1 MARPRSI
8 SLRDILVK
16 IFPRKRITELAREA
30 GAFCRR
36 RKVDIAE
43 LFWVVVLGF
52 GTGRERTLAGLRRSF
67 ARATGLTLEESSFYD
82 RFNKGFRDLMRKA
95 AGEAFSSLEGIGR
108 AMEGPLAQFRD
119 LVLTDSTV
127 MRLHDLLEKAFPA
140 CRTNH
145 TKAALKLHAVLS
157 VLGAGGNS
165 LKITDQRTH
174 DSPVF
179 RVGRWVRDKLLVFDL
194 GYFRYQLF
202 DCIDRNGGFFISRL
216 KKSGNPLIVGSN
228 LTHRG
233 RAVQVVGKHL
243 LEVVAGLKRQALD
256 VMVQVSFKRRQYAG
270 KHSGGRRLLRVV
282 GAKDAAS
289 GRYHLYVTNIPT
301 DRLSAAEVAQVYAA
315 RWQIELLFKEL
326 KSDYRIED
334 LPSRNRAIVETLVY
348 AAVLTLVVSR
358 KLLAAVRAK
367 LRSKRDRLP
376 EQRWARVFAA
386 LSQDLLT
393 LALGPGAEARRMERR
408 LTATMLHEA
417 VDPNA
422 GRRRLLE
429 AVETRTHQYARK
441 AA

>member
-8 SLRDILVK
+8 DLRETLVK

-43 LFWVVVLGF
+43 FFWLLVLGF

-67 ARATGLTLEESSFYD
+67 EKATGLTLEESSFYK
-82 RFNKGFRDLMRKA
+82 RFNKGLRNLMRKA
-95 AGEAFSSLEGIGR
+95 ASEAFASLEGIGR
-108 AMEGPLAQFRD
+108 ALEGPLGQFRD
-119 LVLTDSTV
+119 LVVTDSTV

-145 TKAALKLHAVLS
+145 TKAALKLHAVVS
-157 VLGAGGNS
+157 VLGAGCNS

-174 DSPVF
+174 DGPVF
-179 RVGRWVRDKLLVFDL
+179 RVGRWVRDRLLVFDL

-202 DCIDRNGGFFISRL
+202 DCIDRNGGHFISRL
-216 KKSGNPLIVGSN
+216 KRSGNPLIVASN

-233 RAVQVVGKHL
+233 RAVQVVGRHL
-243 LEVVAGLKRQALD
+243 LEVVANLKRQVLD
-256 VMVQVSFKRRQYAG
+256 VTVQVSFKRRQYAG

-282 GAKDAAS
+282 GVKDPAS
-289 GRYHLYVTNIPT
+289 GKYHLYVTNIPT
-301 DRLSAAEVAQVYAA
+301 SRLSAAEIAQVYAT

-326 KSDYRIED
+326 KSHYRIED
-334 LPSRNRAIVETLVY
+334 LPSRKREIVEALVY

-358 KLLAAVRAK
+358 RLLAAVRAK
-367 LRSKRDRLP
+367 LRSKRERLP
-376 EQRWARVFAA
+376 EQRWAQVFAA
-386 LSQDLLT
+386 LSQDLLA
-393 LALGPGAEARRMERR
+393 LALGTSAETRRLERR

-429 AVETRTHQYARK
+429 SVETRSHQYTRN

>member
-8 SLRDILVK
+8 DLRETLVK

-43 LFWVVVLGF
+43 FFWLLVLGF

-67 ARATGLTLEESSFYD
+67 EKATGLTLEESGFYK
-82 RFNKGFRDLMRKA
+82 RFNKGLRNLMRKA
-95 AGEAFSSLEGIGR
+95 ASEAFASLEGIGR
-108 AMEGPLAQFRD
+108 ALEGPLGQFRD
-119 LVLTDSTV
+119 LVVTDSTV

-145 TKAALKLHAVLS
+145 TKAALKLHAVVS

-174 DSPVF
+174 DGPVF
-179 RVGRWVRDKLLVFDL
+179 RVGRWVRDRLLVFDL

-202 DCIDRNGGFFISRL
+202 DCIDRNGGHFISRL
-216 KKSGNPLIVGSN
+216 KRSGNPLIVASN

-233 RAVQVVGKHL
+233 RAVQVVGRHL
-243 LEVVAGLKRQALD
+243 LEVVANLKRQVLD
-256 VMVQVSFKRRQYAG
+256 VTVQVSFKRRQYAG

-282 GAKDAAS
+282 GVKDPAS
-289 GRYHLYVTNIPT
+289 GKYHLYVTNIPT
-301 DRLSAAEVAQVYAA
+301 SRLSAAEIAQVYAT

-326 KSDYRIED
+326 KSHYRIED
-334 LPSRNRAIVETLVY
+334 LPSRKREIVEALVY

-358 KLLAAVRAK
+358 RLLAAVRAK

-393 LALGPGAEARRMERR
+393 LALGTGAEARRLERL